1 MLDKFKQLMEVK
13 RQAEQIKHELDS
25 STIEINEVR
34 GIKII
39 VNGVQR
45 LQAIEIDNEF
55 FGPESK
61 KRLEAELL
69 RGINLAV
76 SKSQALAAQKMK
88 DITGLNIPGL

>member
-13 RQAEQIKHELDS
+13 RQAERIKRELDS

-39 VNGVQR
+39 VNGAQR
-45 LQAIEIDNEF
+45 FQAIEIDNEF
-55 FGPESK
+55 LGPESK
-61 KRLEAELL
+61 KRLETELL